1 MKVILVFF
9 LLAFIGLYVIL
20 RFIRRIMNFLGEPER
35 KAPKQNSQI
44 HDGLNTQT
52 AVKKKKV
59 IPHDEGEYVDYKEV
73 K

>member
-1 MKVILVFF
+1 
-9 LLAFIGLYVIL
+9 
-20 RFIRRIMNFLGEPER
+20 MNFLGEPER